1 MGEFETTAAAPF
13 RHSHQTTLA
22 RANLLYYF
30 TLEKRWMSSDDA
42 KKLISLAAAR
52 GCYIEEKEGE
62 YTLAEALQDEKIP
75 LGFRPTD
82 AVFAVPENEDPV
94 EQVLK
99 ILSEKT
105 GKELKELAGEL
116 QTIQKHFDD
125 LIGAGTAAVILS
137 RRYGHE
143 IPARQAAS
151 LAKAD
156 EA

>member
-62 YTLAEALQDEKIP
+62 YTLAEALQDEKIYEK
-75 LGFRPTD
+75 LVDFRKKQT
-82 AVFAVPENEDPV
+82 EK
-94 EQVLK
+94 VLA
-99 ILSEKT
+99 T
-105 GKELKELAGEL
+105 
-116 QTIQKHFDD
+116 TI
-125 LIGAGTAAVILS
+125 
-137 RRYGHE
+137 
-143 IPARQAAS
+143 
-151 LAKAD
+151 
-156 EA
+156 